1 MYITSPRS
9 RGDQHQLHHVH
20 RGLVLPQ
27 STFHSLAL
35 FSSRL
40 VLMSATFTMEP
51 SKLKTE
57 VTTSDFDQESRSL
70 NSKVRLINSL
80 DLATQALT
88 VLALIAGTAV
98 LGLSADALKI
108 YNETHVAPEYLLP
121 LWPENVDVRGSVSLV
136 ACSAIVA
143 VVSLLAL
150 VLSKVSTVRP
160 PSRHAK
166 SWAKI

>member
-1 MYITSPRS
+1 
-9 RGDQHQLHHVH
+9 
-20 RGLVLPQ
+20 
-27 STFHSLAL
+27 
-35 FSSRL
+35 
-40 VLMSATFTMEP
+40 MSATFTMEP

-70 NSKVRLINSL
+70 NSKVRLVNSL

-160 PSRHAK
+160 PSPHAK
-166 SWAKI
+166 CYSKI